1 MSKTFTIL
9 GALGALILGAAVPA
23 FSAAP
28 FYEGK
33 TIRVVVGF
41 SAGGGFDTYS
51 RLIGRHMHKHIPGNP
66 GIVVENMTGAA
77 SLVAA
82 NHVYKVAK
90 PDGLTILNFHGN
102 QVINQILGKPG
113 IEFDARRFEYI
124 GIPTQDN
131 VACAF
136 HKSSGITTFDALKGA
151 KTPVKIGGVAPGDTT
166 YNTARLLIAA
176 LKLPIQLVSGYKGT
190 AEVRLAAESGE
201 VAGGCWQWESI
212 KSIWR
217 QGLDSGNV
225 FVVLQ
230 VNPKPHPELAKV
242 ANAINFA
249 PNENSRLLL
258 KYGGHDPAAITR
270 PYAVAPGTP
279 KDRVQMLRSAF
290 AATMKDSEFLADA
303 KKSRLDTSP
312 LTGEEIEKIVSQ
324 LFTMD
329 ADGSNQVRLTFNE
342 GEGVEDVI
350 EARLPA
356 LVRAS
361 PRYYNTEAEIDRL
374 CSAVVT
380 ALARGPLDPDE
391 IIRAEE
397 LLARRIRAARAAA
410 RRGEIFAPPIEEQIK
425 RMLIIEM
432 AINVLFMF
440 LYSFSCEPQFYTPR
454 ASFSNV
460 LCSVRGTRFSPDVKR
475 TFTLQS
481 SYAPHAI

>member
-1 MSKTFTIL
+1 MSKYLTSLIASVTL
-9 GALGALILGAAVPA
+9 SLALVLPVHAATPY
-23 FSAAP
+23 
-28 FYEGK
+28 YEGK
-33 TIRVVVGF
+33 TIRVIVGF

-51 RLIGRHMHKHIPGNP
+51 RLIARHMSKHIPGNP
-66 GIVVENMTGAA
+66 AIVVENMTGAA

-136 HKSSGITTFDALKGA
+136 HKSSGIATFDALRNA

-166 YNTARLLIAA
+166 YNTAKLLIAA

-242 ANAINFA
+242 ANAIDYA
-249 PNENSRLLL
+249 PNENTKLLL

-279 KDRVQMLRSAF
+279 KERVLLLRKAF
-290 AATMKDSEFLADA
+290 VETLTDPEFVADA
-303 KKSRLDTSP
+303 KKSRLDTDP
-312 LTGEEIEKIVSQ
+312 LTGEEIEKIVQQ
-324 LFTMD
+324 LFKMD
-329 ADGSNQVRLTFNE
+329 ASLANQLK
-342 GEGVEDVI
+342 
-350 EARLPA
+350 
-356 LVRAS
+356 
-361 PRYYNTEAEIDRL
+361 EIL
-374 CSAVVT
+374 
-380 ALARGPLDPDE
+380 
-391 IIRAEE
+391 
-397 LLARRIRAARAAA
+397 
-410 RRGEIFAPPIEEQIK
+410 K
-425 RMLIIEM
+425 
-432 AINVLFMF
+432 
-440 LYSFSCEPQFYTPR
+440 
-454 ASFSNV
+454 
-460 LCSVRGTRFSPDVKR
+460 
-475 TFTLQS
+475 
-481 SYAPHAI
+481 